1 MDDVDGSLPVPLVP
15 IHIQGLH
22 VLCVYLKHMYMAE
35 PQHEIVNI
43 SCYFT
48 SDMHVTT
55 RDIILYT

>member
-35 PQHEIVNI
+35 PQHEIVNMAEPQHEI
-43 SCYFT
+43 VNRSCYFT
-48 SDMHVTT
+48 SDM
-55 RDIILYT
+55 